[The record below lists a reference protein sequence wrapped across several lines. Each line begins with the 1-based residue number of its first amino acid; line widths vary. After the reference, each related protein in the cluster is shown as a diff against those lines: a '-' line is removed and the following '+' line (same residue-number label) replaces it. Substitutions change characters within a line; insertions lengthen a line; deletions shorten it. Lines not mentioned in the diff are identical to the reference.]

1 MRGQRQTSDSFSE
14 AIGWLCF
21 IVETGSACV
30 TGARLQHW
38 WSHENKMIRH
48 VVVCCCW
55 ILHHYKGGAWRVCL
69 WLLLSG
75 QSFSEIKSLDYFG
88 FFRWLNCSLINF
100 CVLLSSSQRLHAC
113 VWIKHCNWL
122 QFILPQDCLY
132 LLKSLL
138 VCSWATRGR
147 GSAACGLSLP
157 EVVHLANVLSARSRE
172 FTRNIEEEKTLW
184 KFHFVHFLFVHDT
197 IFILS
202 ACSGIIAII
211 IIATCK
217 YTWHSMK
224 TDQM

>member
-1 MRGQRQTSDSFSE
+1 MTNERTKTNL
-14 AIGWLCF
+14 WLLQWGDRMALLYCWN
-21 IVETGSACV
+21 
-30 TGARLQHW
+30 RLGLCYRCQVAALMESW
-38 WSHENKMIRH
+38 KQEMIRH

-100 CVLLSSSQRLHAC
+100 CVLLSSSQHLHAC
-113 VWIKHCNWL
+113 ICIKHCNWL

-157 EVVHLANVLSARSRE
+157 EVVHLANVLFYLISTQQRVHKKHRGRKNTVE
-172 FTRNIEEEKTLW
+172 IPLCTLPLCAW
-184 KFHFVHFLFVHDT
+184 HNFY
-197 IFILS
+197 
-202 ACSGIIAII
+202 IIRL
-211 IIATCK
+211 
-217 YTWHSMK
+217 
-224 TDQM
+224 

>member
-1 MRGQRQTSDSFSE
+1 MKTK
-14 AIGWLCF
+14 WLDMLWCAV
-21 IVETGSACV
+21 VEYCIIIKEE
-30 TGARLQHW
+30 R
-38 WSHENKMIRH
+38 
-48 VVVCCCW
+48 
-55 ILHHYKGGAWRVCL
+55 GAWSVSL
-69 WLLLSG
+69 WLLMSV
-75 QSFSEIKSLDYFG
+75 QIFSEIKSLDYFG

-100 CVLLSSSQRLHAC
+100 CVLLSSSQHLHAC
-113 VWIKHCNWL
+113 ICIKHCNWL

-147 GSAACGLSLP
+147 GSQTSGLSLKSSI
-157 EVVHLANVLSARSRE
+157 LQMSCFILSARSRE
-172 FTRNIEEEKTLW
+172 FTRNTEEEKPLW
-184 KFHFVHFLFVHDT
+184 NFHYDIFVYDT

-202 ACSGIIAII
+202 ACTGIIIII